1 MPIRLRLVLLASI
14 AILAMAIATWLGIGR
29 LNETRHSVER
39 EVLHN
44 KWAQECSSLIH
55 YLQRERGASASFIAS
70 SLNDFDTVK
79 KMRSDSSA
87 ALEALFNNPLATEH
101 RLARLGLADLRVKLM
116 EIRNDV
122 DHRNTDWRRLRDAYT
137 TPINTLLGAVSF
149 EMLHEVDTF
158 SPKLDVIAELALAR
172 EALGLLRATVN
183 SVRTQA
189 SRNTSD
195 LIFIASEL
203 TLYRQHID
211 VVRSHFVESEIQSL
225 RSAIDTPDHA
235 WVMDAINRVLSKYET
250 AAALP
255 DGEAWWGRSTQAIDA
270 LKTLE
275 ESLFDQLAREIREK
289 DSAQKNLMLW
299 MSAAMSVMLLVL
311 VGFVTTTITLMM
323 RDLRELSTAL
333 DQIVE
338 KENYAIRLKDRGGR
352 DELSH
357 AFQLFNRLLEFTDRL
372 IREKETLASMDT
384 LTGVMNRRA
393 FLKYAQREITRATRY
408 GHDLSLVF
416 LDIDHFKSVNDTY
429 GHATGDEVLKMFVDT
444 VKTRSRDTDLI
455 SRWGGEE
462 FIIMTP
468 ETGSEGAQNFA
479 ESVREW
485 VAAAEFPG
493 VGHVTCSFGVAQ
505 WKPGETFEVV
515 CSRADAALY
524 EAKENGRNRVC
535 VG

>member
-14 AILAMAIATWLGIGR
+14 AILAMAIATWLGISR
-29 LNETRHSVER
+29 LNETRSSVER
-39 EVLHN
+39 ELLHN
-44 KWAQECSSLIH
+44 KWAYDCSSLIH

-70 SLNDFDTVK
+70 SLDDFDTIK

-87 ALEALFNNPLATEH
+87 ALETLFSNPLATEH

-149 EMLHEVDTF
+149 EMLHEVDAV

-183 SVRTQA
+183 TLRTQA
-189 SRNTSD
+189 NRNTSD

-211 VVRSHFVESEIQSL
+211 MVRSHFAQADILAL
-225 RSAIDTPDHA
+225 RAAIETPEHF
-235 WVMDAINRVLSKYET
+235 WVMDAINRVLSKYEIV
-250 AAALP
+250 AALR
-255 DGEAWWGRSTQAIDA
+255 DGEAWWERSTQVIDA
-270 LKTLE
+270 LKALE
-275 ESLFDQLAREIREK
+275 ESLFAQLAAETRDK
-289 DSAQKNLMLW
+289 DSRQKTVMLW
-299 MSAAMSVMLLVL
+299 MSGGMFAMLIIL

-352 DELSH
+352 NELSH

-416 LDIDHFKSVNDTY
+416 LDIDHFKRINDTY
-429 GHATGDEVLKMFVDT
+429 GHAAGDEVLKRFADT
-444 VKTRSRDTDLI
+444 VKTRSRDTDLLA
-455 SRWGGEE
+455 RWGGEE

-468 ETGSEGAQNFA
+468 DTGSAGAQKFA
-479 ESVREW
+479 ESIREW
-485 VAAAEFPG
+485 IAAAEFPG
-493 VGHVTCSFGVAQ
+493 VGHVACSLGVAQ
-505 WKPGETFEVV
+505 WKPGESVEAV

-524 EAKENGRNRVC
+524 EAKESGRNRVC

>member
-14 AILAMAIATWLGIGR
+14 AILAMAIATWLGIAR
-29 LNETRHSVER
+29 LNETRSSVER

-44 KWAQECSSLIH
+44 KWAQDCSSLIH
-55 YLQRERGASASFIAS
+55 YLQRERGASASYIAS
-70 SLNDFDTVK
+70 SLDDFDTVK

-87 ALEALFNNPLATEH
+87 ALEALFRNPLATEH
-101 RLARLGLADLRVKLM
+101 RLVRLGLADLRVKLM

-149 EMLHEVDTF
+149 EMLQEVDV

-172 EALGLLRATVN
+172 EALALLRATVN

-189 SRNTSD
+189 NRNTSD
-195 LIFIASEL
+195 LVFIASEL
-203 TLYRQHID
+203 TLYRQHLD
-211 VVRSHFVESEIQSL
+211 VVRSHFAESDSRPL
-225 RSAIDTPDHA
+225 RAAIDTPEHF

-250 AAALP
+250 AAALH
-255 DGEAWWGRSTQAIDA
+255 DGEKWWERSTQVIDA

-275 ESLFDQLAREIREK
+275 ESMFDQLAGEIQEK
-289 DSAQKNLMLW
+289 NSEQKTVLLW
-299 MSAAMSVMLLVL
+299 MSGGMFAMLIVL
-311 VGFVTTTITLMM
+311 VGFVTTTIMLMM

-357 AFQLFNRLLEFTDRL
+357 AFQLFNRLLAFTDRL

-408 GHDLSLVF
+408 GHDLSLIF
-416 LDIDHFKSVNDTY
+416 LDIDHFKRINDTC
-429 GHATGDEVLKMFVDT
+429 GHATGDDVLKMFADT
-444 VKTRSRDTDLI
+444 VKARSRDTDLL

-468 ETGSEGAQNFA
+468 ETGRDGAQNFA

-493 VGHVTCSFGVAQ
+493 VGHVTCSLGVAQ
-505 WKPGETFEVV
+505 WKRGETFEAV
-515 CSRADAALY
+515 CSRADVALY
-524 EAKENGRNRVC
+524 EAKESGRNRVC